1 MASTGPVLGIFA
13 GGYAATLFG
22 GYATKKSVFM
32 SMILMALTITV
43 TIPVAFIHSFIG
55 VCTLLWFVFFFTGSA
70 LPCMTGLMLNCVQED
85 LLPAANAF
93 ANLSY
98 NIFGYLAGTFVY
110 GFIYDAGEN
119 GIGKTA
125 ICSLMFIPIFSLIF
139 LYSSAYIIIRD
150 NVLGFEEKTKE

>member
-1 MASTGPVLGIFA
+1 MGIFA
-13 GGYAATLFG
+13 GGYTATLVG
-22 GYATKKSVFM
+22 GYATKSSLFI
-32 SMILMALTITV
+32 SMALILLTIACSL
-43 TIPVAFIHSFIG
+43 PVAFIGNFTF
-55 VCTLLWFVFFFTGSA
+55 VCVLLWFIFFFTGSA

-119 GIGKTA
+119 GIGRTA
-125 ICSLMFIPIFSLIF
+125 ICSLMFIPILSLIF

-150 NVLGFEEKTKE
+150 NVLGFEEKPKE